1 MGVPRGERLSSTGR
15 TQGGGYLKQ
24 VKDGV
29 DFVDR
34 GRTTKHDHGGGIV
47 MRAVK
52 MSSLLQ

>member
-47 MRAVK
+47 IRAVK